1 MKTCPACSNS
11 FAKRVKEACPIC
23 QTPLL
28 LIKGT
33 LRITEDKLIV
43 DEVML
48 KIRTHIAER
57 DHVEMP
63 FGDSTNSR
71 EREFAYQLLERSKR
85 FLAAQPTKLPV
96 TPREFLL
103 GLFDYILSI
112 KWWAEKIE
120 TLRMLTNKIQNLAK
134 DYFITLKQQYIMEQ
148 AEKKRMVIVKQNS
161 MVIDYGL

>member
-1 MKTCPACSNS
+1 MKTCPACSNGI
-11 FAKRVKEACPIC
+11 AHRVKNVCPIC

-28 LIKGT
+28 LIKGI

-63 FGDSTNSR
+63 FQDSTNSR
-71 EREFAYQLLERSKR
+71 ERDFAYQLLERSKK
-85 FLAAQPTKLPV
+85 FLAAQPTKLPI

-134 DYFITLKQQYIMEQ
+134 DYFRMLRQQYITRQ
-148 AEKKRMVIVKQNS
+148 AEIKRMVIVKQNS
-161 MVIDYGL
+161 MAIDYGI